1 MTEIHPKAAEAQS
14 RAADRRKQRDTMK
27 AELKIARNQGVRF
40 ARFGATTF
48 AYHVDRKNVIHVA
61 NTVKHPNDHD
71 DVLVAKFV
79 AARRLLNNE
88 HITLRLPTGDTFY
101 KPKVEHFLSGLF
113 YHLTRP

>member
-40 ARFGATTF
+40 ARFGTMTF
-48 AYHVDRKNVIHVA
+48 AYHVDRKNIIHAA

-71 DVLVAKFV
+71 DVLVAKFI

-88 HITLRLPTGDTFY
+88 HITLRLPTGNAFY
-101 KPKVEHFLSGLF
+101 KPKVEQFLSDIF
-113 YHLTRP
+113 HPFSRA

>member
-1 MTEIHPKAAEAQS
+1 MTEIHPKAAEAQA

-40 ARFGATTF
+40 ARFGTTTF

-71 DVLVAKFV
+71 DDLTAKFV

-88 HITLRLPTGDTFY
+88 HITLRLPAGDGFY

-113 YHLTRP
+113 YPLSGP